1 MQVAITD
8 CLKIRD
14 GSHGSLLNQLREGRT
29 RQGQLVIPHRLNYQQ
44 FSHVTK
50 TLCFQSRADAKT
62 RNQGANTLADTVSLR
77 IKERSRDIQ
86 NNNWRFWQTED

>member
-62 RNQGANTLADTVSLR
+62 RNQGANTLADCHKYSVLPDKRTFPRYS
-77 IKERSRDIQ
+77 KQ
-86 NNNWRFWQTED
+86 

>member
-1 MQVAITD
+1 MGSFAFPLIQ
-8 CLKIRD
+8 LKK
-14 GSHGSLLNQLREGRT
+14 GRT
-29 RQGQLVIPHRLNYQQ
+29 RQGQLVILHHPNYRQ

>member
-29 RQGQLVIPHRLNYQQ
+29 RKGQLVIPHRLNYQQ

-50 TLCFQSRADAKT
+50 NFMFSVPGRCKNSKP
-62 RNQGANTLADTVSLR
+62 
-77 IKERSRDIQ
+77 RSQ
-86 NNNWRFWQTED
+86 YTG